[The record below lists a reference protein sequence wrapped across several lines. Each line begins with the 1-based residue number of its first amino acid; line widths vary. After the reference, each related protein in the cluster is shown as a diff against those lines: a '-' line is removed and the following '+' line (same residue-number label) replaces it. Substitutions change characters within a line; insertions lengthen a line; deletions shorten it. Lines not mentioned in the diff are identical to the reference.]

1 MLCLAG
7 APVWASLLLPTARA
21 GDARA
26 DAELVCEVQEILH
39 HHCRRCHIEAAKGG
53 VRVLD
58 RTLLVRQRQVV
69 RPCAPDAS
77 ELLDLVEGG
86 SMPPG
91 NLPKVP
97 REDQRLLRKWIEV
110 GAPALPGQGDD
121 SFILWSIA
129 RDWGRLGDK
138 QTSSWRYVSL
148 NHGLPDERRAL
159 ERVLRHL
166 AAEDSPAP
174 ILESIERTGTV
185 FRMDLWRLGWYC
197 SLYKD
202 ARWNLFDLVLLKYQD
217 GRWPNLP
224 GRRTAHHPSR
234 PEPRQR
240 IDRRPGRQPRV
251 RPHHHPGPAE
261 E

>member
-1 MLCLAG
+1 MHLMRRGMLCLAG

-58 RTLLVRQRQVV
+58 RTLLVRHRQVV
-69 RPCAPDAS
+69 QPCAPDAS

-138 QTSSWRYVSL
+138 QT
-148 NHGLPDERRAL
+148 
-159 ERVLRHL
+159 
-166 AAEDSPAP
+166 
-174 ILESIERTGTV
+174 
-185 FRMDLWRLGWYC
+185 
-197 SLYKD
+197 
-202 ARWNLFDLVLLKYQD
+202 
-217 GRWPNLP
+217 
-224 GRRTAHHPSR
+224 
-234 PEPRQR
+234 
-240 IDRRPGRQPRV
+240 
-251 RPHHHPGPAE
+251 
-261 E
+261 